1 MHRHEMQELNIY
13 LNMWIIEYYS
23 FWKNRVLQTYPLRM
37 NLVPEIRTD
46 QKRNMEI
53 LPSNLLL
60 FPMQP
65 LPRYG
70 GSIAP
75 CTS

>member
-1 MHRHEMQELNIY
+1 MHQHEMQQLNIY

-23 FWKNRVLQTYPLRM
+23 FWKNRVLQTYSPPLKM

-46 QKRNMEI
+46 WKRNLEI
-53 LPSNLLL
+53 LLSTLLR
-60 FPMQP
+60 F
-65 LPRYG
+65 G

-75 CTS
+75 CIS